1 MEKVKEIEL
10 LQSLK
15 GDTYFA
21 ELFGDQQIDVMCEN
35 IKNDHPIELG
45 LNLFE
50 GSSVAKENAE
60 LKKQLT
66 CCQEREN
73 TVAEDLLIK
82 ANEQSEGSLA
92 DLAEYLIGS
101 KKCLAIK
108 LRLELYL
115 TGDDRVALIN
125 LLAK

>member
-21 ELFGDQQIDVMCEN
+21 ELFGDQQIDAMCEN

-45 LNLFE
+45 INLFE

-60 LKKQLT
+60 LKKQLAG
-66 CCQEREN
+66 CQEREE

-82 ANEQSEGSLA
+82 ANDESDFSLA
-92 DLAEYLIGS
+92 GLAEYLIGS

-108 LRLELYL
+108 LRLALYL
-115 TGDDRVALIN
+115 SEEDRDT
-125 LLAK
+125 LAKLLMK

>member
-21 ELFGDQQIDVMCEN
+21 QLFDDQQIDAMCEN

-45 LNLFE
+45 LSLFE
-50 GSSVAKENAE
+50 GSLVAKENTK
-60 LKKQLT
+60 LKNQLA
-66 CCQEREN
+66 CCQEREK

-82 ANEQSEGSLA
+82 ANEQSDGSLA
-92 DLAEYLIGS
+92 DLAEYLVGS
-101 KKCLAIK
+101 KKCLATK
-108 LRLELYL
+108 LRCALYL
-115 TGDDRVALIN
+115 TTEDRCTLID
-125 LLAK
+125 LLAE